1 VTDLEAALAA
11 GGKAEETDL
20 DRAMKAGGKVSHDVD
35 VGPEAR
41 HERSIFGRPKM
52 PEPKTDEE
60 LGISGGPLFGDIS
73 GSPTRTQLAKNAPGT
88 DAYAARHAGD
98 EMHDPIAQMITGGAM
113 AAPLS
118 AVAAAG
124 APAALAPMVSGAV
137 SGGQQAAM
145 VGQNPLTGALLGAIP
160 GIPAAAVGA
169 ERALGAAA
177 LTRATSPDFGTG
189 PGMFSKLAGKGVG
202 MAVGGATHGPVGLL
216 VGHDLGGRAAN
227 LFSKAGDAATSALA
241 RRYVSQELS
250 GAVLGAPMVDLQAA
264 RNTFQLPEFGAPR
277 ATGFSAETPPVPTRP
292 PLAPLVPQPRPLPPV
307 PNGAFGSPFLDEISG
322 MPVTQAG
329 QSGFLP
335 GEAATAV
342 GKAPRRLQIQ
352 DASGRDLLASPP
364 ETPSLRADTIRDA
377 RKYLDQPYDVEPSQK
392 GRATPSTAGTKR
404 PDLLYDAEKPPE
416 TLESQLERSVR
427 MLSELKSAARAGKAT
442 PAMVQEAIQ
451 AGMSPHAVAKA
462 VGRETFER
470 ATQ

>member
-1 VTDLEAALAA
+1 MGASAEDIAMFA
-11 GGKAEETDL
+11 GGGASD
-20 DRAMKAGGKVSHDVD
+20 DDIAMFAAPEVDAGS
-35 VGPEAR
+35 EAR
-41 HERSIFGRPKM
+41 HRMFGRPKM

-60 LGISGGPLFGDIS
+60 LGIAGGPLFGDIS

-98 EMHDPIAQMITGGAM
+98 EMHDPIAQAITAGAM
-113 AAPLS
+113 AAPLA
-118 AVAAAG
+118 AVAGGA
-124 APAALAPMVSGAV
+124 APAALGPLVSGAV

-160 GIPAAAVGA
+160 GIPKAA
-169 ERALGAAA
+169 GAADRAIGEAA
-177 LTRATSPDFGTG
+177 LNRATSPGFGAG
-189 PGMFSKLAGKGVG
+189 PGPISKAVGKGVG
-202 MAVGGATHGPVGLL
+202 MAAGGATHGPLGLL

-241 RRYVSQELS
+241 RRFMAQEANL
-250 GAVLGAPMVDLQAA
+250 AAPNLVEL
-264 RNTFQLPEFGAPR
+264 AP
-277 ATGFSAETPPVPTRP
+277 PPAPTRA

-329 QSGFLP
+329 QGGFLP

-352 DASGRDLLASPP
+352 DANGRDLLAAPAESS
-364 ETPSLRADTIRDA
+364 SLRADTIRDA

-404 PDLLYDAEKPPE
+404 PDLLYDAEAPPAS
-416 TLESQLERSVR
+416 LESQLERSVR

>member
-1 VTDLEAALAA
+1 VGEWSVVAETPAAS
-11 GGKAEETDL
+11 DWS
-20 DRAMKAGGKVSHDVD
+20 VVHDTVD
-35 VGPEAR
+35 AGPEAR
-41 HERSIFGRPKM
+41 HKIFGRPKM
-52 PEPKTDEE
+52 PEPKTDEA
-60 LGISGGPLFGDIS
+60 LGISAGPLFGDIS

-88 DAYAARHAGD
+88 DAYAAQHAGD
-98 EMHDPIAQMITGGAM
+98 EMHDPIAQAITAGAM
-113 AAPLS
+113 AAPLA
-118 AVAAAG
+118 AVAGSA
-124 APAALAPMVSGAV
+124 APAALAPLVSGAV

-177 LTRATSPDFGTG
+177 LTRATSPGFGTG
-189 PGMFSKLAGKGVG
+189 PGPIAKAAGH
-202 MAVGGATHGPVGLL
+202 AVGAAVGAPIGGLPGAYIGDKL
-216 VGHDLGGRAAN
+216 IGGKAAS
-227 LFSKAGDAATSALA
+227 LFSKADAAATNALA

-250 GAVLGAPMVDLQAA
+250 GAVSGAPMVDLQAA

-277 ATGFSAETPPVPTRP
+277 ATGFSAEMPPIPTRP

-307 PNGAFGSPFLDEISG
+307 PPGAFGAPFLDEISG

-329 QSGFLP
+329 QGGFLP

-352 DASGRDLLASPP
+352 DASGRDLLESPP

-377 RKYLDQPYDVEPSQK
+377 RKFLDQPYDVEPSQK

-404 PDLLYDAEKPPE
+404 PDLLYDAEKAPE

>member
-1 VTDLEAALAA
+1 
-11 GGKAEETDL
+11 
-20 DRAMKAGGKVSHDVD
+20 
-35 VGPEAR
+35 
-41 HERSIFGRPKM
+41 
-52 PEPKTDEE
+52 
-60 LGISGGPLFGDIS
+60 
-73 GSPTRTQLAKNAPGT
+73 
-88 DAYAARHAGD
+88 
-98 EMHDPIAQMITGGAM
+98 
-113 AAPLS
+113 
-118 AVAAAG
+118 
-124 APAALAPMVSGAV
+124 
-137 SGGQQAAM
+137 
-145 VGQNPLTGALLGAIP
+145 
-160 GIPAAAVGA
+160 
-169 ERALGAAA
+169 
-177 LTRATSPDFGTG
+177 
-189 PGMFSKLAGKGVG
+189 
-202 MAVGGATHGPVGLL
+202 
-216 VGHDLGGRAAN
+216 
-227 LFSKAGDAATSALA
+227 
-241 RRYVSQELS
+241 
-250 GAVLGAPMVDLQAA
+250 
-264 RNTFQLPEFGAPR
+264 
-277 ATGFSAETPPVPTRP
+277 
-292 PLAPLVPQPRPLPPV
+292 LPPV

-329 QSGFLP
+329 PGGFLP

>member
-1 VTDLEAALAA
+1 
-11 GGKAEETDL
+11 
-20 DRAMKAGGKVSHDVD
+20 
-35 VGPEAR
+35 
-41 HERSIFGRPKM
+41 
-52 PEPKTDEE
+52 
-60 LGISGGPLFGDIS
+60 
-73 GSPTRTQLAKNAPGT
+73 
-88 DAYAARHAGD
+88 
-98 EMHDPIAQMITGGAM
+98 
-113 AAPLS
+113 
-118 AVAAAG
+118 
-124 APAALAPMVSGAV
+124 MVSGAV

-145 VGQNPLTGALLGAIP
+145 LGQNPLTGALLGAIP
-160 GIPAAAVGA
+160 GVPASARAADRAIGEAALSRATAPDFGSGPGPIAKGAGHLIGGAVGHTVGG
-169 ERALGAAA
+169 LPGAAA
-177 LTRATSPDFGTG
+177 GYY
-189 PGMFSKLAGKGVG
+189 
-202 MAVGGATHGPVGLL
+202 VGGK
-216 VGHDLGGRAAN
+216 AAN

-241 RRYVSQELS
+241 RRFMAQEANL
-250 GAVLGAPMVDLQAA
+250 AAPNLVELA
-264 RNTFQLPEFGAPR
+264 PPPPR
-277 ATGFSAETPPVPTRP
+277 A
-292 PLAPLVPQPRPLPPV
+292 PLAPLVHQGPTLPTSAP
-307 PNGAFGSPFLDEISG
+307 PGFAGAPFLDEISG

-329 QSGFLP
+329 QGGFLP